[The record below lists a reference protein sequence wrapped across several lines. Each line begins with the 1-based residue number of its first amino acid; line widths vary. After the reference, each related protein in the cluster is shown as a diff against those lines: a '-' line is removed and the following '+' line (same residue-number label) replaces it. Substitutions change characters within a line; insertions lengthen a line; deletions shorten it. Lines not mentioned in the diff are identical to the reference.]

1 MWCIKMYE
9 IGDNVETIYG
19 KGKIIKKQIIAFNKD
34 GMNCYLIKYSL
45 FKRRWCFENSIIK
58 RLSRWI

>member
-19 KGKIIKKQIIAFNKD
+19 KGKIMKVQIVPFPGKNIV
-34 GMNCYLIKYSL
+34 CYLIKFSL
-45 FKRRWCFENSIIK
+45 FKKRWCYESSIIK